1 MYYCVFRY
9 GELSLLVKSIMLID
23 DFNQIIEDKVDEIQ
37 QNIKL
42 DLRENIDKN
51 MYYHRNLFLK
61 LMNFKNRTLYGKSY
75 YVVCSKELK
84 GKLSKIPNE
93 YVRNFHKILEIISS
107 KGNLIPYQS
116 RHIESASFDILFN
129 NYGINHAHLSSKL
142 KNNANF
148 MQPSDYLLFFI
159 TYGDTVYLIDIDKH
173 PHSDEWVDK
182 KYPEIVYNNWPL
194 IYESIRL
201 RSVTDFNPKYNRKD
215 EYKLSK
221 SITLLKNIGG
231 SVYLPFFSAISGNGV
246 PAQYVMFSN
255 HLLNK
260 IYGMEEELTNEES
273 MKRLGFS
280 CSRNCEFKLKLKNN
294 RLYLFEQTRNEC
306 LDLGLPE
313 IF

>member
-1 MYYCVFRY
+1 M
-9 GELSLLVKSIMLID
+9 LSD

-37 QNIKL
+37 QNVKL
-42 DLRENIDKN
+42 DLREEIDKN
-51 MYYHRNLFLK
+51 MYYHSNLFLK

-93 YVRNFHKILEIISS
+93 YVRYFHKILEIIAS

-116 RHIESASFDILFN
+116 RHIESASFDTLFN
-129 NYGINHAHLSSKL
+129 NYGINHAHLSSRL
-142 KNNANF
+142 KNNSNF

-173 PHSDEWVDK
+173 PHSDEWIKK
-182 KYPEIVYNNWPL
+182 KYPEIVFNNWPF
-194 IYESIRL
+194 IYESIKL
-201 RSVTDFNPKYNRKD
+201 RSVTNFNPKYNREE

-221 SITLLKNIGG
+221 CITLLKDIGG
-231 SVYLPFFSAISGNGV
+231 NAYLPFFSGIGGNGV
-246 PAQYVMFSN
+246 PTQYLRFYN
-255 HLLNK
+255 HLIK
-260 IYGMEEELTNEES
+260 EIYNIEKNLANEDYI
-273 MKRLGFS
+273 KNLGFS

-294 RLYLFEQTRNEC
+294 RLYLFEQTRREC
-306 LDLGLPE
+306 MDFGLPE

>member
-1 MYYCVFRY
+1 M
-9 GELSLLVKSIMLID
+9 LSD

-37 QNIKL
+37 QNVKL
-42 DLRENIDKN
+42 DLRQDIDKN
-51 MYYHRNLFLK
+51 RHYHRNLFLK

-93 YVRNFHKILEIISS
+93 YVKNFHTVLEIISS

-129 NYGINHAHLSSKL
+129 NYGINHAHLSSRL
-142 KNNANF
+142 KNNSNF

-173 PHSDEWVDK
+173 PHCDEWVDK
-182 KYPEIVYNNWPL
+182 KYPEIVFKNWPF
-194 IYESIRL
+194 IYESIKL
-201 RSVTDFNPKYNRKD
+201 RSVTNFNPKYNREE

-221 SITLLKNIGG
+221 GFTILKDIGG
-231 SVYLPFFSAISGNGV
+231 NAYLPFFSGIGGNGV
-246 PAQYVMFSN
+246 PTQYIMFSDY
-255 HLLNK
+255 LMKRIYK
-260 IYGMEEELTNEES
+260 IEKELTNEDNI
-273 MKRLGFS
+273 KKLGFS
-280 CSRNCEFKLKLKNN
+280 CSKNCEFKLKLKNN
-294 RLYLFEQTRNEC
+294 KLYLFEQTRSEC
-306 LDLGLPE
+306 LDLDFPE

>member
-1 MYYCVFRY
+1 M
-9 GELSLLVKSIMLID
+9 LSD

-37 QNIKL
+37 QNVKL
-42 DLRENIDKN
+42 DLRKGIDKN
-51 MYYHRNLFLK
+51 MYYHSNLFLK

-93 YVRNFHKILEIISS
+93 YVRNFHKILEIIAS

-116 RHIESASFDILFN
+116 RHIESTSFDILFN
-129 NYGINHAHLSSKL
+129 NYGINHAHLSSRL
-142 KNNANF
+142 KNNSNF

-173 PHSDEWVDK
+173 PHSDEWIKK
-182 KYPEIVYNNWPL
+182 KYPEIVFNNWPF
-194 IYESIRL
+194 IYESIKL
-201 RSVTDFNPKYNRKD
+201 RSVDDFNPKYNREE

-221 SITLLKNIGG
+221 CITLLKDIGG
-231 SVYLPFFSAISGNGV
+231 NAYLPFFSGIGGNGV
-246 PAQYVMFSN
+246 PTQYLRFYN
-255 HLLNK
+255 HLIK
-260 IYGMEEELTNEES
+260 EIYNIEKNLANEDYI
-273 MKRLGFS
+273 KNLGFS

-294 RLYLFEQTRNEC
+294 RLYLFEQTRREC
-306 LDLGLPE
+306 MDFGLPE

>member
-1 MYYCVFRY
+1 M
-9 GELSLLVKSIMLID
+9 LSD

-37 QNIKL
+37 QNVKL
-42 DLRENIDKN
+42 DLRKGIDRN

-61 LMNFKNRTLYGKSY
+61 LINFKNRTLYGKSY

-93 YVRNFHKILEIISS
+93 YVRNFHKILEIIAS

-142 KNNANF
+142 KNNSNF
-148 MQPSDYLLFFI
+148 MQPSDDLLFFI

-182 KYPEIVYNNWPL
+182 KYPEIVFNNWPF
-194 IYESIRL
+194 IYESIKL
-201 RSVTDFNPKYNRKD
+201 RSVDDFNPKYNREEEYMMSKGFTILKD
-215 EYKLSK
+215 
-221 SITLLKNIGG
+221 IGG
-231 SVYLPFFSAISGNGV
+231 NVYLPFFSGIGSNGV
-246 PAQYVMFSN
+246 PTQYLRFN
-255 HLLNK
+255 DFLIK
-260 IYGMEEELTNEES
+260 EIYKLEEELTNENNI
-273 MKRLGFS
+273 KKLGFS
-280 CSRNCEFKLKLKNN
+280 CSKNCEFKLKLKNN
-294 RLYLFEQTRNEC
+294 KLYLFEQTRNEC
-306 LDLGLPE
+306 LDLDLPE